1 MAKPI
6 VDGIERDLAGQAEVI
21 RLSLSSE
28 PGRSAA
34 RRYGVRGIP
43 TLIIFDG
50 EGKVV
55 EQRAGVPNRESVVE
69 TVKRLGA

>member
-21 RLSLSSE
+21 RLSLSSK

-50 EGKVV
+50 AGNVV
-55 EQRAGVPNRESVVE
+55 EQRAGVPNRERIVE
-69 TVKRLGA
+69 TVKRLGS